1 MSSFLYSLGRA
12 AYRGRRL
19 VVGAWIVLLAIIGT
33 LALTIGQ
40 GLDNSVSI
48 PGTESQE
55 ALNSL
60 SATFPQVAGA
70 TAQIIIV
77 APDGIDD
84 PDVVSAIESAIDDLG
99 DLDQMSIAMSPFAAE
114 TGEMV
119 NNDRDAAIISLQ
131 LDGGQFDITDDTK
144 TALAVIADALDTA
157 LPSDAQA
164 VLGGQLFAQK
174 MPAITITEGV
184 GVLVALVVLTL
195 TLGSLLAAGL
205 PLVTALVGVGSS
217 IGLIFAAS
225 SLGPISSTTPL
236 LALMLGLAVGIDYSL
251 FIVSRYRELLADGV
265 GTVVSTEEAA
275 ARSVATA
282 GGAVVFAGLTVMIAL
297 FGLSVAG
304 IPFLATMGA
313 WAAIAVG
320 LTVLVALTLTPA
332 LLGFAGERLRPKAR
346 AARRRKRGRT
356 EPTMATDAEAAD
368 SIPPRPSGATRFFTG
383 WVTAVTKHPIV
394 SIVTVVTGLLLI
406 AAPALSLRLALP
418 DAGALPESESA
429 RVTYDLVSEH
439 FGPGYNGPLIVTTS
453 IITST
458 DPLGLMDD
466 LKRELEALP
475 GVASVPLA
483 TPNPTADTGIVQVI
497 PVSGPDSEQ
506 TKQLVSDIRG
516 LHDELQEKYGV
527 DIAVTGFTAVG
538 IDVSDKLAGAL
549 LPFGLLVVGLSLVLL
564 TMVFRSIW
572 VPITAAL
579 GYLLSVAAAFGV
591 TTLVFEYGW
600 MAELL
605 HVTREGPV
613 ISFMPIVLMGV
624 LFGLAMDYQVFLV
637 SRIREDYVHSGDAQ
651 RSIRTGFV
659 GSARVVTAAA
669 VIMIAVFAAFVPEG
683 DTNIKPIAL
692 GFAVGVF
699 VDAFLVR
706 MVLMPAILAL
716 LGERAWWMPAWL
728 DRRIPNVDVEGES
741 LRRELELADWPSPG
755 SAAAIVADGLTLGS
769 PSLYTDVSLAVPT
782 GGALV
787 VRGATASQATALLL
801 TIAGRVTPDAGILKV
816 TGLLLPARA
825 AAVRSRVGIA
835 TIEGGSA
842 RAVTTALAER
852 PRVLVIDGLDSVHD
866 PAEAAA
872 VRRALSAAVADS
884 VGGTQRGRRNSAT
897 PLTLAVSTVDGT
909 AESLLPPTLHVE
921 TLVLDDPA
929 HEQARA
935 HELTQARHEAEVL
948 TP

>member
-12 AYRGRRL
+12 AFRARKL
-19 VVGAWIVLLAIIGT
+19 VVGVWIVLLAIIGG

-60 SATFPQVAGA
+60 AATFPQVAGA
-70 TAQIIIV
+70 TAQIIVV
-77 APDGIDD
+77 APDGVDEAD
-84 PDVVSAIESAIDDLG
+84 AVKAIETALDDLN

-119 NNDRDAAIISLQ
+119 DDDRDAAIISLQ

-144 TALAVIADALDTA
+144 TALAAITAELDAA
-157 LPSDAQA
+157 LPTDARA

-174 MPAITITEGV
+174 MPSISITEGV
-184 GVLVALVVLTL
+184 GVLVALVVLSL

-225 SLGPISSTTPL
+225 ALGPISSTTPL

-251 FIVSRYRELLADGV
+251 FIVSRYRELLADGID
-265 GTVVSTEEAA
+265 GEEAA

-304 IPFLATMGA
+304 IPFLATMGS

-346 AARRRKRGRT
+346 RKAG
-356 EPTMATDAEAAD
+356 E
-368 SIPPRPSGATRFFTG
+368 SGATRFFTG
-383 WVTAVTKHPIV
+383 WVKLVTKRPLV
-394 SIVTVVTGLLLI
+394 SIVTVVAALLLV
-406 AAPALSLRLALP
+406 AAPALNLRLALP
-418 DAGALPESESA
+418 DAGALPEDESA
-429 RVTYDLVSEH
+429 RVTYDLVSDH
-439 FGPGYNGPLIVTTS
+439 FGPGFNGPLIVTTS

-483 TPNPTADTGIVQVI
+483 TPNLTADTGIVQVV
-497 PVSGPDSEQ
+497 PVGGPDSAE
-506 TKQLVSDIRG
+506 TTQLVTDIRSM
-516 LHDELQEKYGV
+516 HDELQEKYDV

-538 IDVSDKLAGAL
+538 IDVSNKLAGAL

-572 VPITAAL
+572 VPVTAAL

-600 MAELL
+600 LAELL

-637 SRIREDYVHSGDAQ
+637 SRIREDYVHTGDAQ

-659 GSARVVTAAA
+659 SSARVVTAAA

-706 MVLMPAILAL
+706 MVLMPAILAV
-716 LGERAWWMPAWL
+716 LGDRAWGLPKWL
-728 DRRIPNVDVEGES
+728 DRHVPNVDVEGEG
-741 LRRELELADWPSPG
+741 LRRELELADWPSPD
-755 SAAAIVADGLTLGS
+755 STAAIAAEGLTLGT
-769 PSLYTDVSLAVPT
+769 PALYADVSVTVPT
-782 GGALV
+782 GGALLV
-787 VRGATASQATALLL
+787 HADPASAASALAL
-801 TIAGRVTPDAGILKV
+801 TLAGRVTPDAGLLKV
-816 TGLLLPARA
+816 TGLLLPARQT
-825 AAVRSRVGIA
+825 AVRSRVGVA
-835 TIEGGSA
+835 TIEGGSSKSVLA
-842 RAVTTALAER
+842 ALAER
-852 PRVLVIDGLDSVHD
+852 PRILVIDGLDRVHD
-866 PAEAAA
+866 PIEARKIRDALVAVTADGFGRARNAA
-872 VRRALSAAVADS
+872 NHRP
-884 VGGTQRGRRNSAT
+884 
-897 PLTLAVSTVDGT
+897 PLTLVATTVDGSALSFIPT
-909 AESLLPPTLHVE
+909 NLDVVSLTLDGSPHSPAEN
-921 TLVLDDPA
+921 
-929 HEQARA
+929 Q
-935 HELTQARHEAEVL
+935 AEVY
-948 TP
+948 TS

>member
-48 PGTESQE
+48 PGTESQQ
-55 ALNSL
+55 ALDSL

-70 TAQIIIV
+70 TAQIVIV

-84 PDVVSAIESAIDDLG
+84 PRVVSAIESAIDDLV
-99 DLDQMSIAMSPFAAE
+99 DLDQMSIAMSPFAVE

-119 NNDRDAAIISLQ
+119 DADRDAAIISLQ

-144 TALAVIADALDTA
+144 TALAAIADSLDAA
-157 LPSDAQA
+157 LPADAQA

-184 GVLVALVVLTL
+184 GLLVALLVLTL

-225 SLGPISSTTPL
+225 ALGPISSTTPL

-251 FIVSRYRELLADGV
+251 FIVSRYRELLADS
-265 GTVVSTEEAA
+265 VVSTEEAA

-304 IPFLATMGA
+304 IPFLATMGS

-346 AARRRKRGRT
+346 VARWFARRRKGSDT
-356 EPTMATDAEAAD
+356 ATDAAATATG
-368 SIPPRPSGATRFFTG
+368 SPEVAAAQPRPSGATRFFAG
-383 WVTAVTKHPIV
+383 WVSTVTRRPIV
-394 SIVTVVTGLLLI
+394 SIVTVVTGLLLV

-429 RVTYDLVSEH
+429 RVTYDLVSDH

-483 TPNPTADTGIVQVI
+483 TPNLTADTGIVQVV
-497 PVSGPDSEQ
+497 PVGGPDSEG
-506 TKQLVSDIRG
+506 TKQLVSDIRS

-527 DIAVTGFTAVG
+527 SIAVTGFTAVG

-600 MAELL
+600 LAELL

-728 DRRIPNVDVEGES
+728 DRHIPNVDVEGES

-755 SAAAIVADGLTLGS
+755 SAAAVVADGLSLGS
-769 PSLYTDVSLAVPT
+769 PALYRDVSTTVPA
-782 GGALV
+782 GSALI
-787 VRGATASQATALLL
+787 VRGESAVQATALLL
-801 TIAGRVTPDAGILKV
+801 TIAGRVAPDAGTLKV

-852 PRVLVIDGLDSVHD
+852 PRILMIDGLDSVRD
-866 PAEAAA
+866 SAEAAA
-872 VRRALSAAVADS
+872 VRAALSNATVNEVDGAQA
-884 VGGTQRGRRNSAT
+884 GRRKNT
-897 PLTLAVSTVDGT
+897 PPLTLVISTVDGT
-909 AESLLPPTLHVE
+909 AESHLPPTLPVE
-921 TLVLDDPA
+921 TLALDDPA
-929 HEQARA
+929 REQA
-935 HELTQARHEAEVL
+935 QARHEAEVY
-948 TP
+948 TA

>member
-12 AYRGRRL
+12 AYRARRL
-19 VVGAWIVLLAIIGT
+19 VVIAWIVLLGIIGG

-60 SATFPQVAGA
+60 GATFPQVAGA
-70 TAQIIIV
+70 TAQIIVV
-77 APDGIDD
+77 APRGIDN
-84 PDVVSAIESAIDDLG
+84 PSVVRAIENAVADL
-99 DLDQMSIAMSPFAAE
+99 DRLDQMSVAMSPFAAE

-119 NNDRDAAIISLQ
+119 DPDRDAAIISIQ
-131 LDGGQFDITDDTK
+131 LSAGQFDITDDTI
-144 TALAVIADALDTA
+144 TALERAASDLDAA
-157 LPSDAQA
+157 LPGDARA
-164 VLGGQLFAQK
+164 VLGGQLFSTS
-174 MPAITITEGV
+174 MPTVTITEGV

-205 PLVTALVGVGSS
+205 PLLTALVGVGSA

-225 SLGPISSTTPL
+225 AFTAISSTTPL

-265 GTVVSTEEAA
+265 DTEEAA

-297 FGLSVAG
+297 LGLSVAG

-320 LTVLVALTLTPA
+320 ITVIVALTLTPA
-332 LLGFAGERLRPKAR
+332 LLGFAGERLRPKV
-346 AARRRKRGRT
+346 RGT
-356 EPTMATDAEAAD
+356 
-368 SIPPRPSGATRFFTG
+368 PRQSRATRFFAG
-383 WVTAVTKHPIV
+383 WVSAVTKRPIV
-394 SIVTVVTGLLLI
+394 SILTVVVALGI
-406 AAPALSLRLALP
+406 VAAPALGLRLALP
-418 DAGALPESESA
+418 DAGALPADDPA
-429 RVTYDLVSEH
+429 RVTYELVSEH
-439 FGPGYNGPLIVTTS
+439 FGPGFNGPLIVTAS

-466 LKRELEALP
+466 LKRELEAVP
-475 GVASVPLA
+475 GVAGVPLA
-483 TPNPTADTGIVQVI
+483 TPNMTADTGIVHVV
-497 PVSGPDSEQ
+497 PEGGPDSEE
-506 TKQLVSDIRG
+506 TKRLVADIRA

-527 DIAVTGFTAVG
+527 SIAVTGFTAVG

-572 VPITAAL
+572 VPVTAAL

-591 TTLVFEYGW
+591 TTLVFEHGW
-600 MAELL
+600 LGDLL

-651 RSIRTGFV
+651 ASIRTGFV

-683 DTNIKPIAL
+683 DSSIKPIAL

-706 MVLMPAILAL
+706 MVLMPAVLAV
-716 LGERAWWMPAWL
+716 LGERAWRIPAWL

-741 LRRELELADWPSPG
+741 LRRELELADWPQPG
-755 SAAAIVADGLTLGS
+755 STAAIVAEGLTLNERGAS
-769 PSLYTDVSLAVPT
+769 YDDVSLTVPT

-787 VRGATASQATALLL
+787 VRDDNPTRVRALLL
-801 TIAGRVTPDAGILKV
+801 TLAGRLTPDAGTLKV
-816 TGLLLPARA
+816 TGLLLPARG

-835 TIEGGSA
+835 TIEDGSA
-842 RAVTTALAER
+842 RPVLRALAER
-852 PRVLVIDGLDSVHD
+852 PRILVIDGLDTVTDADAAKTIQDALGNATVQATRSS
-866 PAEAAA
+866 PAPAITLVIGTTTGAAA
-872 VRRALSAAVADS
+872 
-884 VGGTQRGRRNSAT
+884 
-897 PLTLAVSTVDGT
+897 
-909 AESLLPPTLHVE
+909 ELLPAGLSTTTVE
-921 TLVLDDPA
+921 LDDTAIPA
-929 HEQARA
+929 TDP
-935 HELTQARHEAEVL
+935 LEVL